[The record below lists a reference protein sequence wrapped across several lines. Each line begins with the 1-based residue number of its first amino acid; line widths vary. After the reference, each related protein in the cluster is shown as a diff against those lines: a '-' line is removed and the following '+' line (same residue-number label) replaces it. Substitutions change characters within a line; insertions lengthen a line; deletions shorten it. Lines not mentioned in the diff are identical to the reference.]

1 MMQEL
6 IGFAPDAEPR
16 TPGIMTECQNIVPYE
31 KGFRSAPLPQAVG
44 LPALAAECRGSA
56 VVRDLATNARLFAGT
71 PAKLYEAAS
80 TSWTDVSS
88 STAGYSLGDEDRWSF
103 TQFGNASLAATP
115 TKRIQRSTTGAF
127 SEITNA
133 PKAYIIESATNFVLA
148 FHTDETTYG
157 DSPDRWW
164 CCALYNDQD
173 WAPAVATQA
182 TTGRILDGQGGFTAA
197 KRFGSDMVAYK
208 ERGVFVGRYSGAP
221 VVWQWTPVSE
231 DVGCVGPEAVAVTSI
246 GHVFVGSDNIYLFD
260 GTRPVPLATDTV
272 RQWWLDNSSAQYRRR
287 TKLLWDRFS
296 NLVWIYFPSATSSG
310 LADYCLVFHAL
321 TRRWGR
327 SDATVESV
335 LTYISNGGVT
345 FDGTSDT
352 IVDFET
358 GPTFT
363 FDSVRWLSQSESPAV
378 FTSSH
383 QLQTLTAAP
392 AASSFTTGDM
402 GNALEATMCNGVRLQ
417 SSLSSDI
424 IDCVGFTR
432 QTAGA
437 NSIQR
442 CVADLNDGSFDV
454 RQTARYH
461 IFRFDF
467 SGDNRFSAM
476 ELDLLPAGR
485 R

>member
-16 TPGIMTECQNIVPYE
+16 TPGIMTDCQNIVPFE

-44 LPALAAECRGSA
+44 LPALAGECRGSA
-56 VVRDLATNARLFAGT
+56 VVRDLTNNARLFAGT
-71 PAKLYEAAS
+71 ATKLYEAAS
-80 TSWTDVSS
+80 TSWTDIS
-88 STAGYSLGDEDRWSF
+88 AGGGTYSLGSEDRWSF
-103 TQFGNASLAATP
+103 CQFGNSSIAATP
-115 TKRIQRSTTGAF
+115 TKKIQLSTSGAFAEITGAP
-127 SEITNA
+127 N
-133 PKAYIIESATNFVLA
+133 AYIVESATNFVLA
-148 FHTDETTYG
+148 FHTSDATYG
-157 DSPDRWW
+157 DQPDRWW
-164 CCALYNDQD
+164 CCALYDATS
-173 WAPAVATQA
+173 WTPSVATQA

-197 KRFGSDMVAYK
+197 KRFGSDVVAYK
-208 ERGVFVGRYSGAP
+208 ERGVFVGRYAGAP

-272 RQWWLDNSSAQYRRR
+272 RQWWLDNSSAQYRGR

-310 LADYCLVFHAL
+310 LADYCLVFHVL
-321 TRRWGR
+321 TKRWGR
-327 SDATVESV
+327 ADTSVEAV

-345 FDGTSDT
+345 FDGTSST

-363 FDSVRWLSQSESPAV
+363 FDSVRWLNQSESPAV
-378 FTSSH
+378 FTSAH
-383 QLQTLTAAP
+383 QLQTLTAASSS
-392 AASSFTTGDM
+392 SSFTTGEIGD
-402 GNALEATMCNGVRLQ
+402 AVEATMCTGVRLQ
-417 SSLSSDI
+417 SSTISDI
-424 IDCVGFTR
+424 VDCYGFTKK
-432 QTAGA
+432 TAGA
-437 NSIQR
+437 NAVQR
-442 CVADLNDGSFDV
+442 IVAELNDGSFDI
-454 RQTARYH
+454 RQTSRYH
-461 IFRFDF
+461 YFRFDF

-476 ELDLLPAGR
+476 EVDLLPAGR